1 MPNVFFTEELTEDEG
16 MNPYAAVLLAS
27 REARRLNEN
36 RLLAAVPEGK
46 EKITTIALKRVVGKK
61 IQVRHAG
68 GKADSSG
75 R

>member
-1 MPNVFFTEELTEDEG
+1 MPNVFFTEELTDED

-27 REARRLNEN
+27 REARRLNKN

-68 GKADSSG
+68 GKADSAG